1 MVVRQRIVDDADPS
15 IQYGS
20 QGWFM
25 ADPTTLTGGNFGPI
39 YNGTTHATKSNA
51 TLSYAFSGTSMSVY
65 GTIAIVNNTGVV
77 DPTWSCLVDGVA
89 MSTST
94 FAFFENHWLL
104 CSQDTLAV
112 GSHVL
117 DVQVHSS
124 GTPFYVDFLEYT
136 PLANDTFESA
146 VLLYEST
153 DEAVSFSSGWTDLG
167 GENATQSAG
176 ASVALNFHGT
186 SVTMRGYVPSQLAH
200 NATWATYAIDDGAPV
215 NFTLNGL
222 RDNATEY
229 NVVFFTTPELES
241 ADHNLVVTYG
251 GSTAHTPLVL
261 GDFLVTNTSSSASSS
276 SSSSTP
282 APTPSVAA
290 SASSHKGRPVGAIA
304 GGVAGGIL
312 LLLAVFL
319 VLCFRRRRGRRRD
332 EFPLDASSTSF
343 PMSIAPTVVGASD
356 FKKQPPAGDVPYSY
370 APLRPNRGGAA
381 GTDGSRPS
389 TTTTTAMMTNPS
401 VTMYG
406 LESPSNSTPVSPHGG
421 PDRALYGGGGDDQQ
435 QQLQNDPTLARMQRK
450 LAREG
455 GFEASQSHDPFPQPA
470 QSPQSRQM
478 DPNVSRVFVQHQDSG
493 ARSLDPQTFDL
504 PPGYTRD

>member
-94 FAFFENHWLL
+94 FAFFENHWQL

-124 GTPFYVDFLEYT
+124 GTPFYVDFLAYT

-146 VLLYEST
+146 VLVYEST

-186 SVTMRGYVPSQLAH
+186 SVTMRGYVPYQLAH

-229 NVVFFTTPELES
+229 NVVLFTTPELES
-241 ADHNLVVTYG
+241 AEHNLVVTY
-251 GSTAHTPLVL
+251 ALRRLPRLRP
-261 GDFLVTNTSSSASSS
+261 
-276 SSSSTP
+276 SSTP
-282 APTPSVAA
+282 APTPSIAA
-290 SASSHKGRPVGAIA
+290 SASSHKGKPVGAIA
-304 GGVAGGIL
+304 GGVVGGIL

-319 VLCFRRRRGRRRD
+319 ALCFRRRRGRRRD
-332 EFPLDASSTSF
+332 EFALGASSTSF

-356 FKKQPPAGDVPYSY
+356 YKKQPPAGDAAYSY

-389 TTTTTAMMTNPS
+389 TTTTTTATMTNPS

-421 PDRALYGGGGDDQQ
+421 GSDDQQ
-435 QQLQNDPTLARMQRK
+435 QQQQNDPTLARMQRK

-455 GFEASQSHDPFPQPA
+455 GGGFEASQSHDPIPQPA
-470 QSPQSRQM
+470 QSPAQPGQM
-478 DPNVSRVFVQHQDSG
+478 DPNVTVSRVFVQHQDSG

-504 PPGYTRD
+504 PPGYTPD